1 MLTGTAKKV
10 ESLAVGFFSA
20 DPEALFRAQHS
31 SEICPGLGQGFSSTK
46 NCHLH
51 VILST
56 TYGRQQG
63 GSL

>member
-1 MLTGTAKKV
+1 MLTGTAMKA
-10 ESLAVGFFSA
+10 EILAVGFFSA
-20 DPEALFRAQHS
+20 DPEALFRTQHS
-31 SEICPGLGQGFSSTK
+31 REICPGLAQGFSSTK